1 MPNFE
6 GGRRLDAKGLSHPYR
21 LLNTIKKMESMSPRE
36 ILLAAVDAQLTPEN
50 IDSWA
55 ERRLRDA

>member
-6 GGRRLDAKGLSHPYR
+6 GGRRLDAKGLSYPYR

-36 ILLAAVDAQLTPEN
+36 ILLAAVDAQLTPET

-55 ERRLRDA
+55 EGRLRDA